1 MVMPTHWLMG
11 YFYPRP
17 PRGGR
22 PVRCCRPACSHH
34 HFYPRPPRGGRQTAV
49 STAVKGL
56 IFLSTPSAR
65 RATDEHAHG
74 MTTGKISIHALR
86 EEGDTTHEEGTSDE
100 THFYPR
106 PPRGGRPVT
115 ETRLDELTRISIHA
129 LREEGDLQM
138 MSGLLSNLAFLS
150 TPSARR
156 ATSCICSYSPAGHY
170 FYPRPPRGGRL
181 HLLRPAT
188 RSTGHFYPR
197 PPRGGR
203 QKRQ

>member
-65 RATDEHAHG
+65 RATSPTTTRDSQHWAFLSTPSARRTTKKAINKRSNVKISIHALREEGDAQGHQASG
-74 MTTGKISIHALR
+74 SQIIFLSTPSARRATVRQAVRRSGGSDFYPRPPRGGRRCRRADRWRGHSISIHALR
-86 EEGDTTHEEGTSDE
+86 EEGDTTTANAE
-100 THFYPR
+100 R
-106 PPRGGRPVT
+106 
-115 ETRLDELTRISIHA
+115 
-129 LREEGDLQM
+129 
-138 MSGLLSNLAFLS
+138 
-150 TPSARR
+150 
-156 ATSCICSYSPAGHY
+156 
-170 FYPRPPRGGRL
+170 
-181 HLLRPAT
+181 
-188 RSTGHFYPR
+188 
-197 PPRGGR
+197 
-203 QKRQ
+203 